1 MRIHHVI
8 AIVAVLAIGLGV
20 KVLFFSRP
28 AGVAQAEMPINASM
42 NVFQMHLDYPNMKNL
57 PVQDV

>member
-20 KVLFFSRP
+20 KVLFFSSP
-28 AGVAQAEMPINASM
+28 VGVAEVEAPINASM